1 MIMLKKLLVLNTDNT
16 DPRHNLALEETLLYH
31 VQPGE
36 CILYLWQN
44 YRTVVIGRNQDARAE
59 CRVETLLSDGGNL
72 VKRLSGGGAVYHDA
86 GNVNFT
92 FLSRKDDFDIGRQ
105 TETILRAVRH
115 AGIDAEKNGRND
127 LTAQGK
133 KFSGHAYYRSGDYC
147 LHHGT
152 LMVDV
157 DLSVLERY
165 LNVPEEKLL
174 SKGVRSVRSRV
185 VNLSDLK
192 QGLRPEMLKETLIRS
207 FSEGPGP
214 GMTEI
219 REEDLP
225 SEEIRKK
232 TEKYSDPEWT
242 FGKKTV
248 HEQRLERRF
257 PWGVV
262 RLDLTEKDGQIM
274 EAALWSD
281 GLAADYLASVPERL
295 RGCPR
300 SRTALRNALLTDRPE
315 QRAEAED
322 LIRLLV
328 SPS

>member
-1 MIMLKKLLVLNTDNT
+1 MVL
-16 DPRHNLALEETLLYH
+16 
-31 VQPGE
+31 
-36 CILYLWQN
+36 
-44 YRTVVIGRNQDARAE
+44 GRNQDARAE
-59 CRVETLLSDGGNL
+59 CRVETLISDGGNL
-72 VKRLSGGGAVYHDA
+72 VRRLSGGGAVYHDV

-92 FLSRKDDFDIGRQ
+92 FLSRKEDFDIGRQ

-115 AGIDAEKNGRND
+115 AGIDAQKNGRND

-133 KFSGHAYYRSGDYC
+133 KFSGHAYYRSGDHC

-192 QGLRPEMLKETLIRS
+192 RDLKPEMLKETLIRS
-207 FSEGPGP
+207 FSEVSELSV
-214 GMTEI
+214 TEI

-225 SEEIRKK
+225 SGEIKEK
-232 TEKYSDPEWT
+232 TEKFSDPEWI

-248 HEQRLERRF
+248 HEQKLERRF
-257 PWGVV
+257 VWGSVC
-262 RLDLTEKDGQIM
+262 LDFTEKNGRIT

-281 GLAADYLASVPERL
+281 GLSADYLASVPERL

-300 SRTALRNALLTDRPE
+300 SGAALRKALLPGDTEHRM
-315 QRAEAED
+315 EAED
-322 LIRLLV
+322 LIRLLAPPCDGDAYKNSGGV
-328 SPS
+328 V